1 MAGLQDKSV
10 LVVSNGSTV
19 VTTPSSDIIH
29 MEDPFNNL
37 YPAIVQCFVIIL
49 CGYIA
54 GRFNLIGKLQG
65 KGIGT
70 YVSTFALPALLFKSM
85 ATLNFSEVNW
95 KFLASILIA
104 KAGLFLVVL
113 VFTLILVRPMSYGKA
128 GLYAIFTTQSNDFA
142 LGYPI
147 ISALYQGTHPNFIE
161 YIYLAAPISLVIL
174 NPIGFTMMELEKR
187 KESGEH
193 EKSSN
198 LKLALHVCKGV
209 LLNPLVFMT
218 IIGIIGNFVFN
229 HKLPAVIDDILTVL
243 GQSFSA
249 VALFY
254 LGLSMVGKIQHI
266 GGKALITPIL
276 LIVAKLLILPLVTR
290 EIVIGLQP
298 SVNRNDTLAYS
309 SYGFLYGTIP
319 TAPSVFLYASTYN
332 LAPETIAAGTV
343 IGTFLSAPL
352 MFVSARVITL
362 PVLDPDMYKDILTIT
377 SFDVSI
383 LGIVCSV
390 WTMTVMILGRKWRK
404 VPHQFVMMLVI
415 AQSLGCL
422 GMIIWH
428 LIPSNLGWAHYIQ
441 FVILLVGVFSSRCMT
456 AMVALALCFLK
467 VRSICFVLR
476 NRICLLFGGFGVPIL
491 STGLLLIFTAGQR
504 TTDND
509 PSFQYGNPQVEEA
522 LTELFNK
529 QFILSAVILF
539 ISTILTI
546 VCLVLQHRWD
556 RHHHNYHLL
565 PQNGN
570 TTTKYKSINQE
581 GFDIPSEQETDN
593 EMPQDILGMRQQ
605 RQRKSQL
612 EGVCMSLMEGGS
624 SNKVAC
630 GSCEQCMKMTTV
642 DVEDIVPDAPKSKSS
657 KAVGSQSSRDSMNS
671 APERDFREDTC
682 LLSASCSQAQRRE
695 CLERVRQYHK
705 DNTAIEEVTLHS
717 DPEADDEY
725 QITRHVVMLL
735 VLLLSMLIGIFL
747 CLWRLFGEYRENIS
761 SGVYIEIEFLDSVFN
776 FGQPFIVFA
785 IFGLDTQLI
794 IIPFVK
800 KWRKLIYGVETIHMP
815 SWDELDP
822 EVKHTC
828 EQFNHYHKER
838 CKKELVKDRR
848 FRMRVYRSV
857 FTGEDLVKWLLE
869 VGLAIDTLDAVAY
882 GQKLVLGRVIVHVK
896 AEHNF
901 YNLPY
906 FYKFTDQVEEECEN
920 EDDKSR

>member
-565 PQNGN
+565 PQN
-570 TTTKYKSINQE
+570 
-581 GFDIPSEQETDN
+581 
-593 EMPQDILGMRQQ
+593 
-605 RQRKSQL
+605 
-612 EGVCMSLMEGGS
+612 
-624 SNKVAC
+624 
-630 GSCEQCMKMTTV
+630 

-800 KWRKLIYGVETIHMP
+800 KLKYKQRSYRWRKLIYGVETIHMP